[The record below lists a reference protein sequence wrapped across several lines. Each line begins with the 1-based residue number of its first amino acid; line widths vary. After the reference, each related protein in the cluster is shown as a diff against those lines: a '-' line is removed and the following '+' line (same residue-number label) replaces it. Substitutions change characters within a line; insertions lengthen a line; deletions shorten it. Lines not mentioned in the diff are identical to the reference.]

1 MIVSGVN
8 GKICLRAKIG
18 NNPTNTRRYLVH
30 NHLQEMSQAAKRE
43 GSLSAKD

>member
-1 MIVSGVN
+1 MIVSGDN
-8 GKICLRAKIG
+8 SEICLRAKIE
-18 NNPTNTRRYLVH
+18 NTPTNRYLVH